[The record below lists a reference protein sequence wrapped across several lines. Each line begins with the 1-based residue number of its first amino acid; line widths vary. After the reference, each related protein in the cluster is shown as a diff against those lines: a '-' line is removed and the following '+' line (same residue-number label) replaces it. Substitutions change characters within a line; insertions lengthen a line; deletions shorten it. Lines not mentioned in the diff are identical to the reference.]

1 MLDRTIVVLE
11 CCAVVG
17 IMLHIEI
24 GDRTTVHREAA
35 RIAGRPRIGVYKHVT
50 DRAAVDRSQRAVG
63 IGADPQIGT
72 VLQVLVILIPF
83 SVLVASNAAGLHFKG
98 RAAGHVN
105 AADKVRSLAVRDRR
119 TVDGQLTLITE
130 NHAALLIAVNCN
142 IFQRDLAGN
151 VENAAG
157 VVIFA
162 DNKVVGSLDRVLAL
176 TVDGDV
182 LCKIERGGQLRVLQQ
197 RDGLAVLD
205 CRDGVRKGIIS
216 AYGVPLCVED
226 FGNPVLILID
236 LHAIGAVAVQ
246 LRYKAGG
253 AAIFRDRAGE
263 RTAGDGDLV
272 ACVEDRFGLVLPIV
286 SLDGCVAALRGKR
299 ATGDGDVAETLI
311 AGAVDDGDRRA
322 VLNRAVILGLFDRV
336 VGNRDRAARVD
347 AQAARADLHAHG
359 LGVDGGIVDGQRA
372 AAREVDAEA
381 IGNIERAV
389 SQRHAV
395 VRVIAVG
402 LDAARGGRGHF
413 NILEREA
420 RVVIGD
426 RAGEAGCR
434 RDQAHELRADNLAI
448 LHRQSRIGVV
458 DRKRR
463 AVRVLAGARPGVIVQ
478 VDHTGGVAGVKGRA
492 GGVVA
497 QKDDRLA
504 AGSLRLERLV
514 HGVVTGVADLAQ
526 VDL

>member
-63 IGADPQIGT
+63 IGANPQIGT

-197 RDGLAVLD
+197 RDGIVIACGV
-205 CRDGVRKGIIS
+205 DGLGEGIIS
-216 AYGVPLCVED
+216 AYGFPLCVED
-226 FGNPVLILID
+226 FGNHVFID
-236 LHAIGAVAVQ
+236 LHAVGAVAVS
-246 LRYKAGG
+246 LGG
-253 AAIFRDRAGE
+253 EAVRAVLGLHFTGE

-272 ACVEDRFGLVLPIV
+272 AFGEGVFLLVGVVPAI
-286 SLDGCVAALRGKR
+286 SLDGCIIAVGLEGAA
-299 ATGDGDVAETLI
+299 GDFNLAETLI
-311 AGAVDDGDRRA
+311 AVAVDDGDCRA
-322 VLNRAVILGLFDRV
+322 VLNCAVTFGLGNSITVDSDLAAVIDI
-336 VGNRDRAARVD
+336 
-347 AQAARADLHAHG
+347 QAARADLHAHG
-359 LGVDGGIVDGQRA
+359 LGADGGIVDGQRA